1 MWEKSIKFIAKE
13 IRIARDGILNN
24 KFLHPNVVKFYN
36 AQYRGT
42 ARKADGTKIEGAFFP
57 FIVTEFVNGVELQ
70 ELLGKY
76 FRALWFRKSYPTRSW
91 PIEKEPRKAYQDS
104 CEQVMDDPTKIRE
117 FFVQMIEGLKHLH
130 SKLVYVW
137 DIKADNMM
145 VTTDGVVKIMDFGMG
160 KNLTKKRVNKKGM
173 ISNSTTYVLYTFE

>member
-1 MWEKSIKFIAKE
+1 
-13 IRIARDGILNN
+13 
-24 KFLHPNVVKFYN
+24 
-36 AQYRGT
+36 
-42 ARKADGTKIEGAFFP
+42 
-57 FIVTEFVNGVELQ
+57 
-70 ELLGKY
+70 
-76 FRALWFRKSYPTRSW
+76 
-91 PIEKEPRKAYQDS
+91 
-104 CEQVMDDPTKIRE
+104 MDDPTKIRE
-117 FFVQMIEGLKHLH
+117 FFVQMIEGLKYLH